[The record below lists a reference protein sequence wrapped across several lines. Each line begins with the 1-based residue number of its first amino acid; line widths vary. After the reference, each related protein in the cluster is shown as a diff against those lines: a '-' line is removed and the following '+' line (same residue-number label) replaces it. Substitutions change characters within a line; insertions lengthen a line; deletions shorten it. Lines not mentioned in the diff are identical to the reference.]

1 MKYIYTIYE
10 YETDKYYKLEIHE
23 IINHIKNNPENTY
36 YKILYDLKNKDDE
49 KILINKN
56 IVLNTEFIAHRI
68 NTTAELEDI
77 DKQFGVELDLRDDH
91 KTGKLILSHD
101 PFTDGEYFEDYLK
114 KYKHN
119 TMILNIKSERIELEC
134 LKLIEK
140 YENSKNNNDS
150 ENNNYENNKENDKL
164 KYFFLDSSFPMIYL
178 LNKEYNNQ
186 NIACRFSEYEPINQ
200 FLEIRDKVK
209 YLWVDCFTKFP
220 LTPEI
225 YKTIKPTEKLS
236 KELDKYDI
244 KICLVSPELQKQSQ
258 KIDEYREYI
267 IENGIIPDMIC
278 CKIYNIIN
286 WI

>member
-10 YETDKYYKLEIHE
+10 HDTDKYYKLEIHD
-23 IINHIKNNPENTY
+23 IINHIKNNPEKTY
-36 YKILYDLKNKDDE
+36 YKILYDLRNKDEE
-49 KILINKN
+49 KILISKD

-68 NTTAELEDI
+68 NTTTELEDI

-101 PFTDGEYFEDYLK
+101 PFLDGEYFEDYLE

-140 YENSKNNNDS
+140 YENNNS
-150 ENNNYENNKENDKL
+150 ENNNGINTEL

-178 LNKEYNNQ
+178 LNKDYNNQ

-220 LTPEI
+220 LTSEI
-225 YKTIKPTEKLS
+225 YNSVKS
-236 KELDKYDI
+236 DKYDI

-267 IENGIIPDMIC
+267 IKNGIILDMIC

>member
-10 YETDKYYKLEIHE
+10 HDTDKYYKLEIHE

-36 YKILYDLKNKDDE
+36 YKILYDLRNKEEE
-49 KILINKN
+49 KILINKD

-68 NTTAELEDI
+68 NTIAELEDI
-77 DKQFGVELDLRDDH
+77 DTQFGVELDLRDDH

-101 PFTDGEYFEDYLK
+101 PFSDGEYFEDYLE

-134 LKLIEK
+134 LKLIDK
-140 YENSKNNNDS
+140 YDNNSKNNNS
-150 ENNNYENNKENDKL
+150 ENNNSINTKL

-178 LNKEYNNQ
+178 LDKEYNNK

-200 FLEIRDKVK
+200 FLEIRDKVN

-220 LTPEI
+220 LTTEI
-225 YKTIKPTEKLS
+225 YKTVKLS
-236 KELDKYDI
+236 EKFGKYDI

-267 IENGIIPDMIC
+267 IKNGIIPDMIC

>member
-10 YETDKYYKLEIHE
+10 YEIDKYYKLEIHE

-36 YKILYDLKNKDDE
+36 YKILYDLKNKDQE
-49 KILINKN
+49 KILINKD

-101 PFTDGEYFEDYLK
+101 PFADGEYFEDYLK

-140 YENSKNNNDS
+140 YESS
-150 ENNNYENNKENDKL
+150 ENNNATNTKL

-178 LNKEYNNQ
+178 LNKDYNNQ

-220 LTPEI
+220 LTSEI
-225 YKTIKPTEKLS
+225 YNTIKLNKKS
-236 KELDKYDI
+236 DKYDI

>member
-10 YETDKYYKLEIHE
+10 ENTDKYYELEIHQ

-36 YKILYDLKNKDDE
+36 YKILDYNKT
-49 KILINKN
+49 LINKD

-68 NTTAELEDI
+68 NTLTELEDI
-77 DKQFGVELDLRDDH
+77 DKQFGIELDLRDDH

-101 PFTDGEYFEDYLK
+101 PFLDGEYFDDYLE

-119 TMILNIKSERIELEC
+119 IMILNIKSERIELEC
-134 LKLIEK
+134 LKLLE
-140 YENSKNNNDS
+140 KNNIS
-150 ENNNYENNKENDKL
+150 

-178 LNKEYNNQ
+178 LNKEYNNK
-186 NIACRFSEYEPINQ
+186 NIACRFSEYEPIEQ
-200 FLEIRDKVK
+200 FLEIRDKIK

-225 YKTIKPTEKLS
+225 YKTIKSRE
-236 KELDKYDI
+236 YDI
-244 KICLVSPELQKQSQ
+244 KICLVSPELQKQIY
-258 KIDEYREYI
+258 KINEYREYI
-267 IENGIIPDMIC
+267 IKNNIIPDLIC

>member
-10 YETDKYYKLEIHE
+10 KETDKYYTLEIHE
-23 IINHIKNNPENTY
+23 IINHIKNNLKNTY
-36 YKILYDLKNKDDE
+36 YKILYDLKNKDKE
-49 KILINKN
+49 KILINKD
-56 IVLNTEFIAHRI
+56 IVLRTEFIAHRI
-68 NTTAELEDI
+68 NTLTELEDI
-77 DKQFGVELDLRDDH
+77 DIQFGVELDLRDDH

-101 PFTDGEYFEDYLK
+101 PFLEGEYFEDYLE

-134 LKLIEK
+134 LKLIDK
-140 YENSKNNNDS
+140 YNNS
-150 ENNNYENNKENDKL
+150 ENNNSENNKENDKL

-220 LTPEI
+220 LTNEI
-225 YKTIKPTEKLS
+225 YKTVKLNEKSS
-236 KELDKYDI
+236 KESDKYDI

-267 IENGIIPDMIC
+267 IENEIIPDMIC